1 MLIFGYMKDIIKS
14 AGKETGFFI
23 FCKLVDIL
31 GFFGEVFFIQRM
43 IDFVFLEG
51 KEVEVIFYAICV
63 FSIFI
68 WQYSSPALSVHIEQK
83 ILFRYRMKLEA
94 KIYEK
99 ISKVKFEYFENSAI
113 LEVMNRILD
122 NPADRMVSSLGK
134 ILEIISGA
142 VSTIGVMAIIVKIGV
157 AYMIGIIVLILFLLF
172 LFQQIGKIKSNIF
185 CARMELTRRETY
197 LSGLLFDREL
207 AMEKKLF
214 GYTDYI
220 QKKIEEEIFQN
231 EKPLRWKLWQ
241 SRIIT
246 ALYDYFVY
254 LFSASAYL
262 FFLVPLMQGKMELG
276 FYIAIIPALQKI
288 GKYFVGLIDNQLS
301 DLKGNESF
309 CKDIHDVFQLEEQ
322 YYENKE
328 MMRKDFSVIELK
340 DVTYRYPNAERPI
353 IEKLNLKL
361 EQGHHYALVGKNGSG
376 KTTLIKLLLGLYQPQ
391 EGAIFLDGQNIK
403 ELSFEELQSRFSVI
417 FQDFGR
423 YAMSIKENI
432 EMGVGSFEG
441 EAEKMQEACAFA
453 GIKEEIEKLPEGY
466 ETKLGKLKENSVDL
480 SGGQWQKL
488 AVARMYYSQK
498 PFYILDEPTSALDPV
513 SESEMY
519 TNYANSLKGNSTSL
533 FVSHRL
539 GSTMLADKILVLEDG
554 KIKEMGSH
562 QELIN
567 KNGIYAKMFLAQR
580 GLYV

>member
-1 MLIFGYMKDIIKS
+1 MLIFLYMKDAIKC
-14 AGKETGFFI
+14 ARKETAFLI
-23 FCKLVDIL
+23 FCKWIDIL
-31 GFFGEVFFIQRM
+31 GFFGEVFFIQKI

-51 KEVEVIFYAICV
+51 KEIEVIFYAMCV
-63 FSIFI
+63 FFIFI
-68 WQYSSPALSVHIEQK
+68 WQYSSPSLSAHIEQK
-83 ILFRYRMKLEA
+83 ILFEYRMKLEA

-99 ISKVKFEYFENSAI
+99 ISRVKFKYFENSAI

-122 NPADRMVSSLGK
+122 NPAERIVSSFGK

-142 VSTIGVMAIIVKIGV
+142 VSAIGVMAIIVKIGV
-157 AYMIGIIVLILFLLF
+157 IYIIGIIVLILLLLF

-214 GYTDYI
+214 SYTDYI

-241 SRIIT
+241 NRIIT

-322 YYENKE
+322 YYENKK

-340 DVTYRYPNAERPI
+340 DVTYCYPNAEKPI

-361 EQGHHYALVGKNGSG
+361 EQGNHYALVGKNGSG

-391 EGAIFLDGQNIK
+391 EGEIFLDGQNIK

-423 YAMSIKENI
+423 YAMSIRENI
-432 EMGVGSFEG
+432 EMGISSLEG
-441 EAEKMQEACAFA
+441 ESKKMQEAC
-453 GIKEEIEKLPEGY
+453 EIGRAH
-466 ETKLGKLKENSVDL
+466 V
-480 SGGQWQKL
+480 
-488 AVARMYYSQK
+488 
-498 PFYILDEPTSALDPV
+498 
-513 SESEMY
+513 
-519 TNYANSLKGNSTSL
+519 
-533 FVSHRL
+533 
-539 GSTMLADKILVLEDG
+539 
-554 KIKEMGSH
+554 
-562 QELIN
+562 
-567 KNGIYAKMFLAQR
+567 
-580 GLYV
+580 